1 MLNGLLTYSGFLDQR
16 IQTKLMKKGRPSD
29 ENPPCLAFIFR
40 RRSLMFS
47 LLTNSNRKER
57 EEKRASIFNFF
68 FFFGYR
74 GRKGR
79 EGKGF
84 FLILILSGFHKI
96 QFETVSLS
104 FYLLPL
110 LISLFSFEFF
120 CFFFSPRRR
129 SERSRKKIYIN
140 SVGKLEGKRFN
151 FFIWG

>member
-57 EEKRASIFNFF
+57 EEKRASIFKFF
-68 FFFGYR
+68 FFLVTGEE
-74 GRKGR
+74 R

>member
-29 ENPPCLAFIFR
+29 ENPPCIAFIFR

-57 EEKRASIFNFF
+57 EEKRASIFKFF

-79 EGKGF
+79 EG
-84 FLILILSGFHKI
+84 
-96 QFETVSLS
+96 
-104 FYLLPL
+104 LLPNSHSVWVPQNS
-110 LISLFSFEFF
+110 IRDCFSLFLSSPSFDFPVFF
-120 CFFFSPRRR
+120 RILLFLLFSP
-129 SERSRKKIYIN
+129 EKK
-140 SVGKLEGKRFN
+140 
-151 FFIWG
+151 